1 MPEQQNQTPTV
12 TEPAPQPAPV
22 TDINLTDPATPP
34 VEPVKEPEGAGE
46 KLLAGKYKTPEE
58 LEKAYK
64 ELEAKLGNNS
74 SSLNEPVK
82 DLPQKTE
89 PPETPQKEI
98 TVAGLPAQKYFDEY
112 AANGTLSEDSYKEL
126 ADKGIP
132 REIVDAYIDG
142 RKAVEAHN
150 AGLTE
155 DTVNKLMNEVG
166 GEQPFRRMAAWA
178 YQNYSEQDKAD
189 YQAAIDSGSPALAR
203 LALATLKAKYEAAY
217 GSAPAL
223 VDGAPA
229 PGSPAYRS
237 KAEMVQAMRDPRYK
251 TDPAYRA
258 EVERKVAAMRM

>member
-1 MPEQQNQTPTV
+1 MPEQQTQTV
-12 TEPAPQPAPV
+12 TEPAPQPTSV
-22 TDINLTDPATPP
+22 TDVNLTEPATPP
-34 VEPVKEPEGAGE
+34 VEPAKEPEE

-64 ELEAKLGNNS
+64 ELEAKLGG
-74 SSLNEPVK
+74 EPK
-82 DLPQKTE
+82 E
-89 PPETPQKEI
+89 PEQSAQNPETPQKEI

-126 ADKGIP
+126 ADNGIP

-155 DTVNKLMNEVG
+155 ETVRTLMNEVG

-178 YQNYSEQDKAD
+178 HQNYSEQDKAD

-217 GSAPAL
+217 GAAPSL
-223 VDGAPA
+223 VDGTPA
-229 PGSPAYRS
+229 PSSPAYRS

-258 EVERKVAAMRM
+258 EVERKVAAMRL

>member
-1 MPEQQNQTPTV
+1 MPEQQTQTV

-22 TDINLTDPATPP
+22 TDINLTEPATPP
-34 VEPVKEPEGAGE
+34 VEPAKEPEE

-89 PPETPQKEI
+89 TPEPQKEI

-112 AANGTLSEDSYKEL
+112 AANGALSEDSYREL

-155 DTVNKLMNEVG
+155 ETVQALMNEVG

-217 GSAPAL
+217 GAAPSL
-223 VDGAPA
+223 VDGTPA
-229 PGSPAYRS
+229 PSSPAYRS
-237 KAEMVQAMRDPRYK
+237 KSEMVQAMRDPRYK

>member
-1 MPEQQNQTPTV
+1 MPEQQNQTPTI

-34 VEPVKEPEGAGE
+34 VEPAKEPEGAGE

-112 AANGTLSEDSYKEL
+112 AANGALSEDSYKEL

-155 DTVNKLMNEVG
+155 ETVRTLMNEVG

-217 GSAPAL
+217 GSAPTL

-229 PGSPAYRS
+229 PSSPPTEANPKWYRPCATPDT
-237 KAEMVQAMRDPRYK
+237 KPTPPTAPK
-251 TDPAYRA
+251 
-258 EVERKVAAMRM
+258 

>member
-1 MPEQQNQTPTV
+1 MPDQPQTQPQNADPITQPQTPPATDIDL
-12 TEPAPQPAPV
+12 TEPP
-22 TDINLTDPATPP
+22 TPP
-34 VEPVKEPEGAGE
+34 VKPPKEPESDKGE

-64 ELEAKLGNNS
+64 ELETKLGADKPDGKQP
-74 SSLNEPVK
+74 EPLAQ
-82 DLPQKTE
+82 DGGNAP
-89 PPETPQKEI
+89 KEI

-112 AANGTLSEDSYKEL
+112 AANGGLSEESYKEL

-155 DTVNKLMNEVG
+155 ETVAKLMNEVG
-166 GEQPFRRMAAWA
+166 GEQPFRKMAAWA
-178 YQNYSEQDKAD
+178 YQNYTEQEKAD
-189 YQAAIDSGSPALAR
+189 YQAAIDSGSPAL
-203 LALATLKAKYEAAY
+203 KAKYEATY
-217 GSAPAL
+217 GSAPSL

-229 PGSPAYRS
+229 PSSPAYSS

-258 EVERKVAAMRM
+258 EVERKVAGMKM

>member
-1 MPEQQNQTPTV
+1 MPEQQTPTI

-34 VEPVKEPEGAGE
+34 VEPAKEPEE

-64 ELEAKLGNNS
+64 ELETKLGG
-74 SSLNEPVK
+74 EPK
-82 DLPQKTE
+82 E
-89 PPETPQKEI
+89 PEQPTQNPETPQKEI

-112 AANGTLSEDSYKEL
+112 AANGALSEDSYKEL

-155 DTVNKLMNEVG
+155 ETVRTLMNEVG

-178 YQNYSEQDKAD
+178 HQNYSEQDKAD

>member
-1 MPEQQNQTPTV
+1 MPEQQTQTV
-12 TEPAPQPAPV
+12 TEPAPQPTSV
-22 TDINLTDPATPP
+22 TDVNLTEPATPP
-34 VEPVKEPEGAGE
+34 VEPAKEPEE

-64 ELEAKLGNNS
+64 ELEAKLGGKPE
-74 SSLNEPVK
+74 EPEQPK
-82 DLPQKTE
+82 QDAPQDGNA
-89 PPETPQKEI
+89 PKEI

-112 AANGTLSEDSYKEL
+112 AANGALSEDSYKEL

-155 DTVNKLMNEVG
+155 ETVRTLMNEVG

-178 YQNYSEQDKAD
+178 HQNYSEQDKAD

-217 GSAPAL
+217 GAAPSL

-229 PGSPAYRS
+229 PSSPAYRS
-237 KAEMVQAMRDPRYK
+237 KSEMVQAMRDPRYK

-258 EVERKVAAMRM
+258 EVERKVAAMRL